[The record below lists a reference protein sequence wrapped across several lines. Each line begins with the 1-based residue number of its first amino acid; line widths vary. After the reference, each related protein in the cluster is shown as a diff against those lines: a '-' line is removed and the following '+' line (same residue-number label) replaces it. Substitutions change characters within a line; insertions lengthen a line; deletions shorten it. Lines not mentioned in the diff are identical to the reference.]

1 MENSEDSDLE
11 RFKVPFVVIFP
22 QSLVIDELLEGV
34 SLKVNLTGGE
44 RVKVLCM
51 PFFSVFI

>member
-1 MENSEDSDLE
+1 MENSEDLDLE
-11 RFKVPFVVIFP
+11 RRRVPFVVIFP

-34 SLKVNLTGGE
+34 SFKVNLTGGE